1 MSHDPG
7 DDPNLDDLDDEE
19 SGATTPNPVDDGE
32 PASDGLSSGDPADE
46 DGSAT
51 SDLIRFGLAPDGV
64 VPLILAAS
72 AILAAF
78 SGQRPTDN
86 PLADFV
92 LTAGFG
98 ALIPWFAGH
107 VNRAQ
112 LIGLG
117 AVLAF
122 FFSGFQLP
130 AVVLAGLALVGAVP
144 LNERR
149 RFDDASA
156 TILQTVV
163 GGFVT
168 HAALHL
174 PNIRYV
180 GTASL
185 LAAICL
191 APMVV
196 GGFRGLPDGLRRDV
210 AKVAVWTAGFAFV
223 ATALTGIAALTAR
236 GAVETGIEQ
245 AENGIDALEGGD
257 QETAVGLLEAAQANF
272 DDASGRLGGVLALP
286 SRVVPVVAQHSRALE
301 TAAAQGQ
308 NLAAAAVQTVTTA
321 DVDQIRGSSGAIDLA
336 IVNDVNSELANANRV
351 LQNAQASIRDVRS
364 PWLIPF
370 LDARLESVEVELQ
383 DVVGD
388 IDLAN
393 HATAVMPAILGADGT
408 RTYLVLFVQPAESR
422 EFGGF
427 VGAYGLLE
435 ATDGKLSLLESGSID
450 TEYATGE
457 ALFTEAGLFPES
469 YFDKRPYV
477 FPQNLTG
484 VADLRTIA
492 DAAKD
497 LSPQWRE
504 NPDFELD
511 GVMTIDPIALAGFLE
526 LTGPIAVAGRDEPID
541 SSNVA
546 DFLLR
551 EQYLEFDGEARD
563 QRQDA
568 LRELAGTAFAELLSI
583 EIPGPERLGA
593 IFGPLARSDR
603 LAFTTFDE
611 FENAFLRRVLL
622 DANLPNVSEQVEMIG
637 WYHET
642 GIAGKI
648 DAYTERDVN
657 YDVTV
662 DPATGATQGTLRVTY
677 RNQAPATAGSYV
689 LGNVARPGLDDTPLT
704 TGTNLLY
711 TALYTRADVGNASVD
726 GTELK
731 IEDPK
736 PALSYEHH
744 RSALE
749 VAIGEERTIE
759 VALAGQVAPG
769 RYDLLVAA
777 QALAVV
783 GDFSVTIRPA
793 DGWRILAEGIASD
806 GSWTVSGPLDFHQ
819 AISVEFASGE

>member
-1 MSHDPG
+1 MSKDSG
-7 DDPNLDDLDDEE
+7 DDPALNEEGADEGGNE
-19 SGATTPNPVDDGE
+19 AGAGDTSLASSGE
-32 PASDGLSSGDPADE
+32 PELSDEPS
-46 DGSAT
+46 
-51 SDLIRFGLAPDGV
+51 LIRFGLAPDAV
-64 VPLILAAS
+64 VPLILGAS

-78 SGQRPTDN
+78 SGQRPADN
-86 PLADFV
+86 PIADFV
-92 LTAGFG
+92 LTAAFG
-98 ALIPWFAGH
+98 AVVPWLAGH
-107 VNRAQ
+107 ATRGQ

-130 AVVLAGLALVGAVP
+130 AVVLAGLALVGSVA
-144 LNERR
+144 LNERD
-149 RFDDASA
+149 RFDTASA
-156 TILQTVV
+156 MILQTVV
-163 GGFVT
+163 GAVVT
-168 HAALHL
+168 HAVLHL
-174 PNIRYV
+174 PNIAYV

-185 LAAICL
+185 LAAACI
-191 APMVV
+191 APMVIS
-196 GGFRGLPDGLRRDV
+196 GFRGLPEGLRRDV
-210 AKVAVWTAGFAFV
+210 RKIALWGLVFAVI

-245 AENGIDALEGGD
+245 AEDGIDALEAGD
-257 QETAVGLLEAAQANF
+257 QDAAVELLEASQENF
-272 DDASGRLGGVLALP
+272 SEASGRLGGVLALP

-301 TAAAQGQ
+301 TAAVQGQ

-321 DVDQIRGSSGAIDLA
+321 DVDQIRGSNGAIDLA
-336 IVNDVNSELANANRV
+336 IVDDVNTELTNANRV
-351 LQNAQASIRDVRS
+351 LQNAQASIRSVRS

-370 LDARLESVEVELQ
+370 LDDRLESVEVELQ

-408 RTYLVLFVQPAESR
+408 RTYLVLFVQPAEAR

-450 TEYATGE
+450 TEFGTGE

-469 YFDKRPYV
+469 YFDKSPFI

-484 VADLRTIA
+484 IADLRTIA

-504 NPDFELD
+504 DPDFELD
-511 GVMTIDPIALAGFLE
+511 GVMTIDPIALGGFLE
-526 LTGPIAVAGRDEPID
+526 LTGPIEVAGRDEPID

-551 EQYLEFDGEARD
+551 EQYLEFDDDARD
-563 QRQDA
+563 ERQDA

-611 FENAFLRRVLL
+611 FENAFLSRVLL
-622 DANLPNVSEQVEMIG
+622 DANLPNVGEQVEMIG

-648 DAYTERDVN
+648 DAYTGRDLA

-662 DPATGATQGTLRVTY
+662 NPDTGETDGTLTITY
-677 RNQAPATAGSYV
+677 RNDAPATASAYV
-689 LGNVARPGLDDTPLT
+689 LGNVPVDGLDGTPLS
-704 TGTNLLY
+704 TGTNLMY
-711 TALYTRADVGNASVD
+711 TALYTRADVGDATID
-726 GTELK
+726 GEELEV
-731 IEDPK
+731 EDPK
-736 PALSYEHH
+736 PAISYEHH
-744 RSALE
+744 RSAVE
-749 VAIGEERTIE
+749 VALGEERTI
-759 VALAGQVAPG
+759 AIGLQGQVAPG
-769 RYDLLVAA
+769 RYDLLIAA

-783 GDFSVTIRPA
+783 GDFSVTIRPSDGWQINA
-793 DGWRILAEGIASD
+793 DGTAND
-806 GSWTVSGPLDFHQ
+806 GSWTVSGTLDFHQ
-819 AISVEFASGE
+819 AISVEFVAAE

>member
-1 MSHDPG
+1 MSEDLG
-7 DDPNLDDLDDEE
+7 DDPNLDEEDHESVAATAPAEGPVGPDDAA
-19 SGATTPNPVDDGE
+19 GAPEDDN
-32 PASDGLSSGDPADE
+32 
-46 DGSAT
+46 T
-51 SDLIRFGLAPDGV
+51 IRLGLAPDAV
-64 VPLILAAS
+64 IPLILGAS

-86 PLADFV
+86 PIADFA
-92 LTAGFG
+92 LTAAFG
-98 ALIPWFAGH
+98 ALVPWLAGYAT
-107 VNRAQ
+107 RSQ

-130 AVVLAGLALVGAVP
+130 AALLAGLALVGAVA
-144 LNERR
+144 LSERK
-149 RFDDASA
+149 RFDAPSA
-156 TILQTVV
+156 MILQTIV
-163 GGFVT
+163 GALVT
-168 HAALHL
+168 HATLHL

-196 GGFRGLPDGLRRDV
+196 SGFQGLPDGMRRDV
-210 AKVAVWTAGFAFV
+210 RRVAIWAGAFAV
-223 ATALTGIAALTAR
+223 IATVLTGVAALTAR

-245 AENGIDALEGGD
+245 AEDGIDALEGGD
-257 QETAVGLLEAAQANF
+257 QDAAVELLESAQVNF
-272 DDASGRLGGVLALP
+272 SDASGRLGGVLALP
-286 SRVVPVVAQHSRALE
+286 SRVVPIVAQHSRALE
-301 TAAAQGQ
+301 TAANQGQ

-321 DVDQIRGSSGAIDLA
+321 DVDQIRGSNGAIDLA
-336 IVNDVNSELANANRV
+336 IVDDVNSELTNANRV
-351 LQNAQASIRDVRS
+351 LQNAQASIRSVRS

-370 LDARLESVEVELQ
+370 LDDRLESVEVELQ

-393 HATAVMPAILGADGT
+393 HATAVVPAILGADGT

-427 VGAYGLLE
+427 VGAYGLLQ
-435 ATDGKLSLLESGSID
+435 ATEGKLSLLESGSID
-450 TEYATGE
+450 AEFGTGE
-457 ALFTEAGLFPES
+457 ALFTQAGLFPEA
-469 YFDKRPYV
+469 YFDKRPYI

-497 LSPQWRE
+497 LAPQWRE
-504 NPDFELD
+504 DPDFSLD
-511 GVMTIDPIALAGFLE
+511 GVMTIDPIALGGFLE

-551 EQYLEFDGEARD
+551 EQYLEFDGDARD
-563 QRQDA
+563 ERQDA
-568 LRELAGTAFAELLSI
+568 LRDLAGTAFAELLSI

-603 LAFTTFDE
+603 LTFTTFDD
-611 FENAFLRRVLL
+611 FENAFLSRVLL

-637 WYHET
+637 WFHET

-648 DAYTERDVN
+648 DAYTERDIA

-662 DPATGATQGTLRVTY
+662 NPDTGETAGTLRVTY
-677 RNQAPATAGSYV
+677 RNNAPATATSYV
-689 LGNVARPGLDDTPLT
+689 LGNVPRDGLDGTPLT
-704 TGTNLLY
+704 TGTNFVNV
-711 TALYTRADVGNASVD
+711 ALYTRAGVGETTVD
-726 GTELK
+726 DEPLK
-731 IEDPK
+731 FEDPK
-736 PALSYEHH
+736 PSLSYEHH
-744 RSALE
+744 RSAIE
-749 VAIGEERTIE
+749 VPLSEERTILVE
-759 VALAGQVAPG
+759 LQGQVAPG

-783 GDFSVTIRPA
+783 GDFEVTIRPT
-793 DGWRILAEGIASD
+793 DGWRIAGDAAADD

-819 AISVEFASGE
+819 AISVEFVADE

>member
-1 MSHDPG
+1 MSQDSG
-7 DDPNLDDLDDEE
+7 DDPIPDLVE
-19 SGATTPNPVDDGE
+19 SGPTAAEPIDGDE
-32 PASDGLSSGDPADE
+32 PIDAAGNTDPDA
-46 DGSAT
+46 AP
-51 SDLIRFGLAPDGV
+51 IRFGLAAEGV
-64 VPLILAAS
+64 VPLLLAAS
-72 AILAAF
+72 SILAVF

-98 ALIPWFAGH
+98 ALVPWLAGSVH
-107 VNRAQ
+107 RSQ
-112 LIGLG
+112 LIGLA

-130 AVVLAGLALVGAVP
+130 AVVLGGLALVGAVP
-144 LNERR
+144 LNERE
-149 RFDDASA
+149 RFDASSA

-163 GGFVT
+163 GGLVT

-185 LAAICL
+185 VAAICV
-191 APMVV
+191 APIVF
-196 GGFRGLPDGLRRDV
+196 GGFRGLADGQRRDV
-210 AKVAVWTAGFAFV
+210 AKIAMWIAGFAAV
-223 ATALTGIAALTAR
+223 ATVLTGIAALTAR
-236 GAVETGIEQ
+236 GAVENGIEQ
-245 AENGIDALEGGD
+245 AEDGIDALEAGD
-257 QETAVGLLEAAQANF
+257 QETAVELLEAAQANF
-272 DDASGRLGGVLALP
+272 DTATGRLGGVLALP
-286 SRVVPVVAQHSRALE
+286 SRVVPIVAQHSRALE
-301 TAAAQGQ
+301 TAASQGQ

-321 DVDQIRGSSGAIDLA
+321 DVDQIRGSNGAIDLG
-336 IVNDVNSELANANRV
+336 VVDDVNSELANANQV
-351 LQNAQASIRDVRS
+351 LQNAQAAIRRVRS

-370 LDARLESVEVELQ
+370 LDDRLESVEVELQ

-450 TEYATGE
+450 TEFGTGE
-457 ALFTEAGLFPES
+457 ALFTQAGLFPEA
-469 YFDKRPYV
+469 YFDKRPYI

-497 LSPQWRE
+497 LAPQWRE
-504 NPDFELD
+504 DPDFTLH
-511 GVMTIDPIALAGFLE
+511 GVMTIDPIALGGFLE

-541 SSNVA
+541 STNVA

-563 QRQDA
+563 VRQDA
-568 LRELAGTAFAELLSI
+568 LRDLAGTAFAELLSI

-603 LAFTTFDE
+603 LTFTTFDD
-611 FENAFLRRVLL
+611 FENAFLSRVLL

-637 WYHET
+637 WYHES

-648 DAYTERDVN
+648 DAYTDRDLA

-662 DPATGATQGTLRVTY
+662 DPATGETAGTLRVTY
-677 RNQAPATAGSYV
+677 RNNAPATAGSYV
-689 LGNVARPGLDDTPLT
+689 LGHIARDGLDGTPLT
-704 TGTNLLY
+704 TGTNFVNV
-711 TALYTRADVGNASVD
+711 ALYTRADVGGATVD
-726 GTELK
+726 EEPLK
-731 IEDPK
+731 LEEPK
-736 PALSYEHH
+736 PSLSYEHH
-744 RSALE
+744 RSA
-749 VAIGEERTIE
+749 IE
-759 VALAGQVAPG
+759 VPLSAERIIKVEIEGQVAPG

-783 GDFSVTIRPA
+783 GDFSVTVRPTEGWNVVA
-793 DGWRILAEGIASD
+793 DDVAAD
-806 GSWTVSGPLDFHQ
+806 GSWTVGGPLDFHQ
-819 AISVEFASGE
+819 AISVQFVADE